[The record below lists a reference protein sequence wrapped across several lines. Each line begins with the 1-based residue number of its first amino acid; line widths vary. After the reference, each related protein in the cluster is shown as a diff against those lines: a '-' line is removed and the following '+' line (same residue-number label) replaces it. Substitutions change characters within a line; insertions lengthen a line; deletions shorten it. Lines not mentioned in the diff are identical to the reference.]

1 MRKFMFAAVS
11 AMVMVCV
18 SNVFANQSAMQ
29 FESNDVIQSDSVVTD
44 SAKQGAVEVAVPVDT
59 TAASENASETVSE
72 NAATE
77 NAATENAAIE
87 NASSVNAATENA
99 ATEVPAKSESNATA
113 ENAEA
118 TVDSA
123 VAQ

>member
-59 TAASENASETVSE
+59 TAASENA
-72 NAATE
+72 
-77 NAATENAAIE
+77 AIE
-87 NASSVNAATENA
+87 NASSENAATENA

>member
-1 MRKFMFAAVS
+1 MFAAVS

-44 SAKQGAVEVAVPVDT
+44 SAKQEAVEVAVPVDT

-72 NAATE
+72 NAA
-77 NAATENAAIE
+77 IE
-87 NASSVNAATENA
+87 NASSQNAAPENA

>member
-44 SAKQGAVEVAVPVDT
+44 SAKQGEVEVAAPVDT
-59 TAASENASETVSE
+59 TAASENA
-72 NAATE
+72 
-77 NAATENAAIE
+77 AIE
-87 NASSVNAATENA
+87 NASLENAATENA

-118 TVDSA
+118 TADSA

>member
-44 SAKQGAVEVAVPVDT
+44 SAKQEAVEVAVPVDT

-72 NAATE
+72 NAEIENASSENAALE
-77 NAATENAAIE
+77 NAATEI
-87 NASSVNAATENA
+87 
-99 ATEVPAKSESNATA
+99 PAESESNATA

>member
-29 FESNDVIQSDSVVTD
+29 FEANNGIQSDSVVTD
-44 SAKQGAVEVAVPVDT
+44 SASLQVVDAPVVADT
-59 TAASENASETVSE
+59 TAASENTSSENVATETPADTASET
-72 NAATE
+72 TE
-77 NAATENAAIE
+77 TVEA
-87 NASSVNAATENA
+87 
-99 ATEVPAKSESNATA
+99 PA
-113 ENAEA
+113 
-118 TVDSA
+118 DSA

>member
-59 TAASENASETVSE
+59 TASSENASTK

-77 NAATENAAIE
+77 NASSEN
-87 NASSVNAATENA
+87 VATENA

>member
-1 MRKFMFAAVS
+1 MFAAVS

-59 TAASENASETVSE
+59 TAASENAATENAAIENASSE

-77 NAATENAAIE
+77 NAATEA
-87 NASSVNAATENA
+87 
-99 ATEVPAKSESNATA
+99 PAESESNATA

-118 TVDSA
+118 TVYSA
-123 VAQ
+123 VAE

>member
-1 MRKFMFAAVS
+1 MFAAVS

-44 SAKQGAVEVAVPVDT
+44 SAKQGSVEVAVPVDT
-59 TAASENASETVSE
+59 TAASENASE
-72 NAATE
+72 
-77 NAATENAAIE
+77 
-87 NASSVNAATENA
+87 NASETA

>member
-11 AMVMVCV
+11 AMVIVCV

-77 NAATENAAIE
+77 NAATENAA
-87 NASSVNAATENA
+87 
-99 ATEVPAKSESNATA
+99 TEVPAKSESNATA

>member
-59 TAASENASETVSE
+59 TAASENA
-72 NAATE
+72 
-77 NAATENAAIE
+77 AIE
-87 NASSVNAATENA
+87 NASSENAATENA

-118 TVDSA
+118 TADSA

>member
-1 MRKFMFAAVS
+1 MFAAVS
-11 AMVMVCV
+11 AMVIVCV

-44 SAKQGAVEVAVPVDT
+44 SANQGAVEVAAPVDT
-59 TAASENASETVSE
+59 TASS
-72 NAATE
+72 
-77 NAATENAAIE
+77 ENAAIE
-87 NASSVNAATENA
+87 NASSENAATENA
-99 ATEVPAKSESNATA
+99 ETEVPAKSESNATA

-123 VAQ
+123 VAR

>member
-29 FESNDVIQSDSVVTD
+29 FESNDVIKSDSVVTD
-44 SAKQGAVEVAVPVDT
+44 SANQGEVEVAAPVDT
-59 TAASENASETVSE
+59 TAASENA
-72 NAATE
+72 
-77 NAATENAAIE
+77 AIE
-87 NASSVNAATENA
+87 NASSENAATENA

-118 TVDSA
+118 TADSA

>member
-29 FESNDVIQSDSVVTD
+29 FESNAVIQSDSVVTD

-59 TAASENASETVSE
+59 TASSENASTK

-77 NAATENAAIE
+77 NA
-87 NASSVNAATENA
+87 SSENA

>member
-77 NAATENAAIE
+77 NAATENAA
-87 NASSVNAATENA
+87 
-99 ATEVPAKSESNATA
+99 TEVPAKSESNATA

>member
-77 NAATENAAIE
+77 NAATE
-87 NASSVNAATENA
+87 
-99 ATEVPAKSESNATA
+99 VPAKSESNATA

-123 VAQ
+123 VVQ

>member
-11 AMVMVCV
+11 AMVLVCV
-18 SNVFANQSAMQ
+18 GNVFANQSAMQ

-44 SAKQGAVEVAVPVDT
+44 SAKQGAVEVAAPVDT

-72 NAATE
+72 
-77 NAATENAAIE
+77 
-87 NASSVNAATENA
+87 NAATENA

-123 VAQ
+123 VVQ

>member
-59 TAASENASETVSE
+59 TAASENASSE
-72 NAATE
+72 
-77 NAATENAAIE
+77 
-87 NASSVNAATENA
+87 NAATENA

>member
-18 SNVFANQSAMQ
+18 SNVFANLSAMQ

-44 SAKQGAVEVAVPVDT
+44 SAKQEAVEVAVPVDT

-72 NAATE
+72 NAEIENASSENAALE
-77 NAATENAAIE
+77 NAATEI
-87 NASSVNAATENA
+87 
-99 ATEVPAKSESNATA
+99 PAESESNATA

>member
-29 FESNDVIQSDSVVTD
+29 FESNGVIQSDSVVTD
-44 SAKQGAVEVAVPVDT
+44 SANQGAVEVAAPVDT
-59 TAASENASETVSE
+59 TAASENA
-72 NAATE
+72 
-77 NAATENAAIE
+77 AIE
-87 NASSVNAATENA
+87 NASSENAATENA

-118 TVDSA
+118 TADSA

>member
-44 SAKQGAVEVAVPVDT
+44 SAKQGVVEVAASVDT

-72 NAATE
+72 NAAIENASSE
-77 NAATENAAIE
+77 NAATENAA
-87 NASSVNAATENA
+87 A
-99 ATEVPAKSESNATA
+99 EVPAKSESNATA

-118 TVDSA
+118 TIDSA

>member
-59 TAASENASETVSE
+59 TAASENA
-72 NAATE
+72 ATE
-77 NAATENAAIE
+77 
-87 NASSVNAATENA
+87 NAATENA

>member
-44 SAKQGAVEVAVPVDT
+44 SAKQEAVEVAVPVDT

-72 NAATE
+72 NAA
-77 NAATENAAIE
+77 IE
-87 NASSVNAATENA
+87 NASSENAAPENA

>member
-72 NAATE
+72 NAAAE
-77 NAATENAAIE
+77 NV
-87 NASSVNAATENA
+87 SSENAATENA

>member
-44 SAKQGAVEVAVPVDT
+44 SAKQGAVEVAASVDT

-72 NAATE
+72 
-77 NAATENAAIE
+77 
-87 NASSVNAATENA
+87 NAATENA

>member
-44 SAKQGAVEVAVPVDT
+44 SAKQGEVEVAAPVDT
-59 TAASENASETVSE
+59 TAASENA
-72 NAATE
+72 
-77 NAATENAAIE
+77 AIE
-87 NASSVNAATENA
+87 NASSENA
-99 ATEVPAKSESNATA
+99 TTDVPAKSESNATA

>member
-72 NAATE
+72 NAA
-77 NAATENAAIE
+77 IE
-87 NASSVNAATENA
+87 NASSENAATENA

-123 VAQ
+123 VVQ

>member
-11 AMVMVCV
+11 AMVLVCV

-77 NAATENAAIE
+77 NA
-87 NASSVNAATENA
+87 SSENA

>member
-11 AMVMVCV
+11 AMVIVCV

-44 SAKQGAVEVAVPVDT
+44 SANQGAVEVAAPVDT
-59 TAASENASETVSE
+59 TASS
-72 NAATE
+72 
-77 NAATENAAIE
+77 ENAAIE
-87 NASSVNAATENA
+87 NASSENAATENA
-99 ATEVPAKSESNATA
+99 ETEVPAKSESNATA

-123 VAQ
+123 VAR

>member
-59 TAASENASETVSE
+59 TAASENAAIENVSSE
-72 NAATE
+72 NASTE
-77 NAATENAAIE
+77 NAATEA
-87 NASSVNAATENA
+87 
-99 ATEVPAKSESNATA
+99 PAESESNATA
-113 ENAEA
+113 KNAEA

-123 VAQ
+123 VVQ